1 MIGNNKY
8 CSEPA
13 MYSDG
18 PKATASDQACKQR
31 CVSNQGDSYSNKV
44 SAQISDD
51 GKTVYIRVV
60 SWFFFVGFVNRISIP
75 PAFLDK
81 IRTYALG
88 HFLHNCLAMRWH
100 DGGPP

>member
-1 MIGNNKY
+1 
-8 CSEPA
+8 

-31 CVSNQGDSYSNKV
+31 CISNQGDSYSNKV

-60 SWFFFVGFVNRISIP
+60 SCFFFVGFVNRISIP

-81 IRTYALG
+81 IRT
-88 HFLHNCLAMRWH
+88 
-100 DGGPP
+100 